1 MSSKLPLP
9 DIFVKEF
16 HPTKNKKLKI
26 EDITKAYKF
35 EVWWKCESGH
45 EWKQIPR
52 NRLRNDKITI
62 QGCKQC
68 KEAERLKKIPKA
80 FFDYFDFKKN
90 KNFKKNSQIKISSST
105 VVWWKCKKDPN
116 HIWQQSINSRYNS
129 ITKANILCY
138 KCNTKANLGKKS
150 YRFYKENNF
159 SSLFPNIYKSVIKD
173 KKEYKI
179 SYEQIGRLSPGS
191 EFDVWIKCPKGE
203 DHIFKT
209 PIARATSYSKK
220 LSKDEIKQIDKKIKC
235 KFCAKYTKSKTNSV
249 SALYPKLI
257 KYYSN
262 TLNSE
267 KVGDAIASHRKK
279 FWWQCDKNKDHVF
292 ELTLSHMLRS
302 LHANSKNMGCPYCR
316 GSKFLENESL
326 LDLYPEIA
334 KQINKEKNDL
344 DPKKINPN
352 SSKEIYWKCN
362 VADDHIWKQKIKYRT
377 GVVKECPFC
386 NNSFLSTTNSLTKI
400 YPKFGKEFDEKKN
413 GIKASKIKF
422 NSGNQFWW
430 KCLNDPNHIWK
441 TSIQKRLKRNV
452 NCPICK
458 TRNTNRI
465 VWSRSSLI
473 AFINSIESYVSKL
486 TASEIYLIF
495 QQTGLPSKHSSSKK
509 FINDYL
515 NNKLPKEEVDK
526 FIKKE
531 ESSLDTYFDNKNSKE
546 NIDLSE
552 ENLQE
557 INEST
562 LNTNFELGSEI
573 IQDLPSVNVKDT
585 FETLEYCIR
594 NSDEEAVTYLLESAK
609 NKLWKKLFDSN
620 SKKEVINEIE
630 KTESRD
636 KYTFKVREEFLEEY
650 YAAEKL
656 VIPKSYNFR
665 IDGKKTLPN
674 LMQLRTASRVV
685 KDRSVGN
692 WSGTGA
698 GKTLSAILASRV
710 IDSKLTL
717 VCCPNAVVTN
727 WKEEIGTIFPGTYIQ
742 TKNLEYQNLQ
752 DQNQNK
758 FLVLNFEAF
767 QQQDSDDKVMELLEN
782 TNIEFV
788 VIDEIHYAKQKDPE
802 KMSKRKRIINSMIA
816 KLRETNPKLA
826 VLGMSATPVI
836 NNLQEGI
843 GLIEMITGE
852 KHDDLEPKI
861 SEENC
866 MKLHQRLMT
875 NGLRMKIPMTV
886 SIDIKDDIEVDCS
899 EYIDEFKAL
908 QNKWFPLNVEQ
919 ITTRAKIKEILKHI
933 KPKTLIYTHYRQ
945 DIDKFLYDEITKA
958 GWSVGF
964 HTGDDKSGIDDF
976 KKGKLDV
983 LIGTSTIGTGV
994 NGLQNVCSNLI
1005 INSMPWTNAEFE
1017 QLIGRIYRQGQKN
1030 KVNVIIPL
1038 TRAEVNGQEWS
1049 WCKSRYE
1056 RIKFKKTIGDA
1067 VIDGQLPNQNIRTQ
1081 AQVVQDIKKWLDRLS
1096 SGEETIIERT
1106 KIKAQFIPGDKD
1118 NIKKRIGAFGDFSK
1132 MNARWYNTSSEKL
1145 HNRLSKDRVEWDHY
1159 HEMYEENRK
1168 SWTVVP
1174 IEEMIKVFS
1183 ERSDYVIGDFGCGK
1197 AQIYDALKDSHE
1209 VHSFDHVAYN
1219 QNVIACDFSHTT
1231 LDNETLDHAIFCLS
1245 FMGNTIGKY
1254 LLEANRTLKLDG
1266 KIHIIEPTK
1275 TFKDIDTF
1283 EKELAG
1289 YGFGFVNINSMSD
1302 RFTYIRAE
1310 KIGEIKNPNPS
1321 IKL

>member
-1 MSSKLPLP
+1 MQRYLNKNELKDYLGVSLGTINNKLNELP
-9 DIFVKEF
+9 HIKWGDNRNSRVLFPVEEIEKFSNKEVSQ
-16 HPTKNKKLKI
+16 L
-26 EDITKAYKF
+26 D
-35 EVWWKCESGH
+35 
-45 EWKQIPR
+45 
-52 NRLRNDKITI
+52 
-62 QGCKQC
+62 
-68 KEAERLKKIPKA
+68 
-80 FFDYFDFKKN
+80 DYFNYGEDN
-90 KNFKKNSQIKISSST
+90 KDETELDNDHLKEELAKEIDGVGET
-105 VVWWKCKKDPN
+105 
-116 HIWQQSINSRYNS
+116 
-129 ITKANILCY
+129 TE
-138 KCNTKANLGKKS
+138 
-150 YRFYKENNF
+150 YKENETF
-159 SSLFPNIYKSVIKD
+159 QELPV
-173 KKEYKI
+173 
-179 SYEQIGRLSPGS
+179 
-191 EFDVWIKCPKGE
+191 
-203 DHIFKT
+203 
-209 PIARATSYSKK
+209 
-220 LSKDEIKQIDKKIKC
+220 
-235 KFCAKYTKSKTNSV
+235 V
-249 SALYPKLI
+249 S
-257 KYYSN
+257 
-262 TLNSE
+262 
-267 KVGDAIASHRKK
+267 
-279 FWWQCDKNKDHVF
+279 
-292 ELTLSHMLRS
+292 
-302 LHANSKNMGCPYCR
+302 
-316 GSKFLENESL
+316 
-326 LDLYPEIA
+326 
-334 KQINKEKNDL
+334 
-344 DPKKINPN
+344 
-352 SSKEIYWKCN
+352 
-362 VADDHIWKQKIKYRT
+362 
-377 GVVKECPFC
+377 
-386 NNSFLSTTNSLTKI
+386 
-400 YPKFGKEFDEKKN
+400 
-413 GIKASKIKF
+413 
-422 NSGNQFWW
+422 
-430 KCLNDPNHIWK
+430 
-441 TSIQKRLKRNV
+441 
-452 NCPICK
+452 
-458 TRNTNRI
+458 
-465 VWSRSSLI
+465 
-473 AFINSIESYVSKL
+473 
-486 TASEIYLIF
+486 
-495 QQTGLPSKHSSSKK
+495 
-509 FINDYL
+509 
-515 NNKLPKEEVDK
+515 
-526 FIKKE
+526 
-531 ESSLDTYFDNKNSKE
+531 
-546 NIDLSE
+546 
-552 ENLQE
+552 
-557 INEST
+557 
-562 LNTNFELGSEI
+562 
-573 IQDLPSVNVKDT
+573 VKDT
-585 FETLEYCIR
+585 FEALEFCLR
-594 NSDEEAVTYLLESAK
+594 SSDQEAVEYLLESAK
-609 NKLWKKLFDSN
+609 NKLWRKLFDSIN
-620 SKKEVINEIE
+620 KQDVIKEIE
-630 KTESRD
+630 NRKTNDDYDS
-636 KYTFKVREEFLEEY
+636 KVKKEFLEEY
-650 YAAEKL
+650 YAAEQL
-656 VIPKSYNFR
+656 EIPEGYNFT
-665 IDGKKTLPN
+665 IDGKLTLPN

-717 VCCPNAVVTN
+717 VCCPNAVVNN
-727 WKEEIGTIFPGTYIQ
+727 WKEEIETIFPGTYVQ
-742 TKNLEYQNLQ
+742 TKDFEHQHLQ
-752 DQNQNK
+752 DQNQHK

-816 KLRETNPKLA
+816 KLRETNPTLA

-875 NGLRMKIPMTV
+875 NGLRMKIPMNV
-886 SIDIKDDIEVDCS
+886 SIDIKDIEVDCS

-964 HTGDDKSGIDDF
+964 HTGDDKSGLDNF
-976 KKGKLDV
+976 REGTLDV

-1017 QLIGRIYRQGQKN
+1017 QLIGRVYRQGQKN

-1038 TRAEVNGQEWS
+1038 TTAEVNGQDWS

-1081 AQVVQDIKKWLDRLS
+1081 AQVVQDIKKWLDRLT
-1096 SGEETIIERT
+1096 SGEETIIERA

-1118 NIKKRIGAFGDFSK
+1118 NIKKRIGTFGDFSK

-1145 HNRLSKDRVEWDHY
+1145 HERLSKDRVEWDHY

-1174 IEEMIKVFS
+1174 MEEMIKVFS

-1197 AQIYDALKDSHE
+1197 AQIHDALKDNHV

-1219 QNVIACDFSHTT
+1219 QNVVACDFSHTP

-1245 FMGNTIGKY
+1245 FMGNAIGKY
-1254 LLEANRTLKLDG
+1254 LLEASRTLKLDG

-1275 TFKDIDTF
+1275 TFKDIQTF
-1283 EKELAG
+1283 EKELTG

-1310 KIGEIKNPNPS
+1310 KTGEIKNPNPS

>member
-1 MSSKLPLP
+1 M
-9 DIFVKEF
+9 
-16 HPTKNKKLKI
+16 
-26 EDITKAYKF
+26 
-35 EVWWKCESGH
+35 
-45 EWKQIPR
+45 
-52 NRLRNDKITI
+52 
-62 QGCKQC
+62 
-68 KEAERLKKIPKA
+68 
-80 FFDYFDFKKN
+80 
-90 KNFKKNSQIKISSST
+90 
-105 VVWWKCKKDPN
+105 
-116 HIWQQSINSRYNS
+116 
-129 ITKANILCY
+129 
-138 KCNTKANLGKKS
+138 
-150 YRFYKENNF
+150 
-159 SSLFPNIYKSVIKD
+159 
-173 KKEYKI
+173 
-179 SYEQIGRLSPGS
+179 
-191 EFDVWIKCPKGE
+191 
-203 DHIFKT
+203 
-209 PIARATSYSKK
+209 
-220 LSKDEIKQIDKKIKC
+220 
-235 KFCAKYTKSKTNSV
+235 
-249 SALYPKLI
+249 
-257 KYYSN
+257 
-262 TLNSE
+262 
-267 KVGDAIASHRKK
+267 
-279 FWWQCDKNKDHVF
+279 
-292 ELTLSHMLRS
+292 
-302 LHANSKNMGCPYCR
+302 
-316 GSKFLENESL
+316 
-326 LDLYPEIA
+326 
-334 KQINKEKNDL
+334 
-344 DPKKINPN
+344 
-352 SSKEIYWKCN
+352 
-362 VADDHIWKQKIKYRT
+362 
-377 GVVKECPFC
+377 
-386 NNSFLSTTNSLTKI
+386 
-400 YPKFGKEFDEKKN
+400 
-413 GIKASKIKF
+413 
-422 NSGNQFWW
+422 
-430 KCLNDPNHIWK
+430 
-441 TSIQKRLKRNV
+441 
-452 NCPICK
+452 
-458 TRNTNRI
+458 
-465 VWSRSSLI
+465 
-473 AFINSIESYVSKL
+473 
-486 TASEIYLIF
+486 
-495 QQTGLPSKHSSSKK
+495 
-509 FINDYL
+509 
-515 NNKLPKEEVDK
+515 
-526 FIKKE
+526 
-531 ESSLDTYFDNKNSKE
+531 
-546 NIDLSE
+546 
-552 ENLQE
+552 
-557 INEST
+557 
-562 LNTNFELGSEI
+562 
-573 IQDLPSVNVKDT
+573 
-585 FETLEYCIR
+585 EYCIR
-594 NSDEEAVTYLLESAK
+594 SSDQEALDFLLTSAK
-609 NKLWKKLFDSN
+609 NKLWKNVFRHEVKNKKNKYVEEIFALKPKDEY
-620 SKKEVINEIE
+620 SKKVH
-630 KTESRD
+630 K
-636 KYTFKVREEFLEEY
+636 EFIQEY
-650 YAAEKL
+650 SDAKSL
-656 VIPKSYNFR
+656 TIPKGYNFT
-665 IDGKKTLPN
+665 IEGKITLPN

-717 VCCPNAVVTN
+717 VCCPNAVVKT
-727 WKEEIGTIFPGTYIQ
+727 WKEEAEQIFPGTYVQ
-742 TKNLEYQNLQ
+742 TKDFDHHNLK
-752 DQNQNK
+752 DPNQHK
-758 FLVLNFEAF
+758 FIVLNFEAF

-816 KLRETNPKLA
+816 KLRETNPQLA

-852 KHDDLEPKI
+852 KHDDLEQKI

-875 NGLRMKIPMTV
+875 NGLRMKIPMNV
-886 SIDIKDDIEVDCS
+886 SIEIKDDIEVDCS

-976 KKGKLDV
+976 RGGTLDV

-1017 QLIGRIYRQGQKN
+1017 QLIGRVYRQGQKN
-1030 KVNVIIPL
+1030 KVNVVIPL

-1081 AQVVQDIKKWLDRLS
+1081 AQVVQDIKKWLDRLT

-1118 NIKKRIGAFGDFSK
+1118 NIKKRIGTFGDFSK

-1145 HNRLSKDRVEWDHY
+1145 HERLSNDRVEWEHY

-1174 IEEMIKVFS
+1174 IEEVIKVFS

-1197 AQIYDALKDSHE
+1197 AQLYDALKDSHE
-1209 VHSFDHVAYN
+1209 VHSFDHIAYN
-1219 QNVIACDFSHTT
+1219 QNVVECDFSHTP

-1275 TFKDIDTF
+1275 TFKDIGAF

-1310 KIGEIKNPNPS
+1310 KTGEIKNPNPS